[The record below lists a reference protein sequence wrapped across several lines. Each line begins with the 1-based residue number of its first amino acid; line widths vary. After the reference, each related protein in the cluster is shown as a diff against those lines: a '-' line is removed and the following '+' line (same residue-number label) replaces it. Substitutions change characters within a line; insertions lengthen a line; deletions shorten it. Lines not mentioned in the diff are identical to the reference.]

1 MMVKVMAEN
10 EPENI
15 RSGCSAIGDPGILP
29 ISIMLASLYWLIS
42 HLCWLSF
49 NRVGVLPM
57 PVWPASGLEF
67 VAGLLFSWKAVPG
80 LAIGSFLANYFSL
93 SGDFV
98 HVLIVSLGN
107 SIGPVFAANLLRQ
120 QTGLK
125 PLDSWSHKDF
135 SLLFVTSVLVAPF
148 ITSLTGI
155 GSKKILGLVT
165 MADVPYEFLKWW
177 LANGFGILF
186 LAPLLLLIVDRLT
199 EKERYY
205 CETSNFVLRATVF
218 VTAWLWMMSSL
229 LDYVWFNKSEQS
241 LLVSFF
247 PVLDPQQLINRL
259 LFAGFILMGILLV
272 SRLVS
277 NLSGLEGKNKSFA
290 EKLQKS
296 EERFRLAMDATSDGL
311 WDWDVPTDEGY
322 YSPCYYTML
331 GYEPG
336 EFAMKGEVW
345 VSFLHPEDRE
355 KTLLLNLECIDNLR
369 ESFEVE
375 YRMKTKDGSWKWIL
389 GRGKAAS
396 RDSNGRATRLIG
408 THQDI
413 NERKKAEVEQ
423 QRLHEQLAQSQ
434 KMESVG
440 RLAGGIA
447 HDFNNML
454 GVIQGYAELALQNPE
469 KADQVVTY
477 LHEIHKTAIKSA
489 DLTRQ
494 LLAFARKQS
503 AEPRLIDLNSKVSG
517 TLKLVSRLLG
527 EHINLVWQPDGSIC
541 PIRIDPVQ
549 IDQILTNLCINA
561 GDAISGT
568 GNVRIETHNII
579 LDEQACNADPEF
591 TPGAFVQLIVADDGC
606 GFDHCIKEHI
616 FEPFFTTKEAGKGT
630 GLGLATV
637 YGIVKQNNGF
647 IEASSEPG
655 KGSSFCIYFPRIEGE
670 VDCLVPEESIK
681 SVTEGKKYTV
691 LLVEDD
697 FSILKMT
704 RVMLEHLGYN
714 VLATGCA
721 EEAVTIVERD
731 PQKIDLLLTDVIM
744 PKMNGKELYD
754 RVRNICPAIKCLF
767 MSGYT
772 ANIIAR
778 QGIVEDELNFLQK
791 PFKVKTLSEKV
802 QQVLGIIENKAPEVS
817 VG

>member
-1 MMVKVMAEN
+1 M
-10 EPENI
+10 
-15 RSGCSAIGDPGILP
+15 
-29 ISIMLASLYWLIS
+29 
-42 HLCWLSF
+42 
-49 NRVGVLPM
+49 PM
-57 PVWPASGLEF
+57 PIWPASGLEF
-67 VAGLLFSWKAVPG
+67 VAGLLFSWKALPG
-80 LAIGSFLANYFSL
+80 LAIGSFLANYYSL
-93 SGDFV
+93 SGDLA

-107 SIGPVFAANLLRQ
+107 SIGPIFAANLLRQ
-120 QTGLK
+120 QTGSR
-125 PLDSWSHKDF
+125 PLASWSPRDF

-148 ITSLTGI
+148 LTSLVGI
-155 GSKKILGLVT
+155 GSKKLLGLVT
-165 MADVPYEFLKWW
+165 MADAPSEYLKWW

-186 LAPLLLLIVDRLT
+186 MAPLLLFIVDRLT
-199 EKERYY
+199 VKERHY
-205 CETSNFVLRATVF
+205 CETSNYVLRATVF

-229 LDYVWFNKSEQS
+229 LDYVWFNKGGQS
-241 LLVSFF
+241 LFVSLF
-247 PVLDPQQLINRL
+247 PILDPQQLINRL
-259 LFAGFILMGILLV
+259 LFAGFILMGIYGV
-272 SRLVS
+272 SRLVG
-277 NLSGLEGKNKSFA
+277 NLFWMEDKNRSFA

-296 EERFRLAMDATSDGL
+296 EERFRIAMDATNDGL
-311 WDWDVPTDEGY
+311 WDWDVASDEGY
-322 YSPCYYTML
+322 YSPSYYTML

-336 EFAMKGEVW
+336 EFSVKGDVW
-345 VSFLHPEDRE
+345 LSFLHPDDRE

-375 YRMKTKDGSWKWIL
+375 YRMKTKDGSWKWIS

-396 RDSNGRATRLIG
+396 RDSSGKATRLIG

-413 NERKKAEVEQ
+413 NERKKAEIEQ
-423 QRLHEQLAQSQ
+423 KRLHEQLAQSQ

-469 KADQVVTY
+469 KTVQVSGY
-477 LHEIHKTAIKSA
+477 LHEIHKAAIKSA

-517 TLKLVSRLLG
+517 TLNLVSRLLG
-527 EHINLVWQPDGSIC
+527 EHINLMWKPDESVC
-541 PIRIDPVQ
+541 SIRIDPVQ

-579 LDEQACNADPEF
+579 LDEQACAGNPEF
-591 TPGAFVQLIVADDGC
+591 MPGAFVQLVVADDGC
-606 GFDHCIKEHI
+606 GFDNGIKEHL
-616 FEPFFTTKEAGKGT
+616 FEPFFTTKETGKGT

-647 IEASSEPG
+647 IEVSSEPG
-655 KGSSFCIYFPRIEGE
+655 NGSRFCIYFPRIEGE
-670 VDCLVPEESIK
+670 VVSLAAEEGIK
-681 SVTEGKKYTV
+681 SAPVDRKHTI

-697 FSILKMT
+697 SSILKMT
-704 RVMLEHLGYN
+704 RAMLEHLGYK
-714 VLATGCA
+714 VIATSCA
-721 EEAVTIVERD
+721 EEAIDIVERG
-731 PQKIDLLLTDVIM
+731 QKKIDLLLTDVIM

-754 RVRNICPAIKCLF
+754 RVLSICPGIKCLF

-778 QGIVEDELNFLQK
+778 QGIVENELNFLQK
-791 PFKVKTLSEKV
+791 PFKVKTISEKV
-802 QQVLGIIENKAPEVS
+802 RQVLGIGANEAPEVRIR
-817 VG
+817 